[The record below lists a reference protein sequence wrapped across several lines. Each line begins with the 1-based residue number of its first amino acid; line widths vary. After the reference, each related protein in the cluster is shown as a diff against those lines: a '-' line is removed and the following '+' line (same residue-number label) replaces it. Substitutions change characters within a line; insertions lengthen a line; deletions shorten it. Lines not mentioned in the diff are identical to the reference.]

1 MNPMNM
7 NPNPNNE
14 PLLLLPSP
22 VYGDHGILAH
32 IETLELADKVAGGLR
47 VHYQLWIAPNLEE
60 IRADIRGALR
70 YEIESRIQSG
80 DLWAWPI
87 LTCVAHVD
95 GFKET
100 ETVSGEATR
109 ENGTWRGF
117 KEFQACGDWMLLR
130 AEAIEDLGKQ
140 VAAMR
145 MLKADRMSELRP
157 LC

>member
-1 MNPMNM
+1 MNM